1 MLDKDTERREG
12 RRHTLQEEVTRRARE
27 RGRERVTERYQDDFS
42 LFFGLPNCSDYHGD
56 VCVYILI
63 MNARDSG
70 SSFPVS
76 LRNGD
81 DLILVSTPR
90 SAL

>member
-1 MLDKDTERREG
+1 M
-12 RRHTLQEEVTRRARE
+12 QEEVTRRARE
-27 RGRERVTERYQDDFS
+27 RGRERVMERYQDDFS
-42 LFFGLPNCSDYHGD
+42 LFFGLPNCSDYYGD

-63 MNARDSG
+63 MNARDSDYREPSR

-81 DLILVSTPR
+81 YLILVPHPGVHYD
-90 SAL
+90 